1 MLATQTYQGFC
12 TQRLLD
18 YDLLNISIKEINYQA

>member
-1 MLATQTYQGFC
+1 MQATQTYKGIY

-18 YDLLNISIKEINYQA
+18 SDLLNISIKEINYQA